1 MSASAILKLQRSGF
15 TQEQVEALAEFM
27 DTQAA
32 SKADLEAVAHRLE
45 TKITDVRNEL
55 KADIAEARTETKA
68 GLAETKADLKA
79 EMAAVRVDVIR
90 WVVGLRPRRRKSAIF
105 ISRPA
110 RRSLTP
116 TTSR

>member
-45 TKITDVRNEL
+45 TKI
-55 KADIAEARTETKA
+55 AEVRTEAKA
-68 GLAETKADLKA
+68 GLAEAKAELKA

-90 WVVGLRPRRRKSAIF
+90 WVVGLSMAQLALMVGILVKVMG
-105 ISRPA
+105 
-110 RRSLTP
+110 
-116 TTSR
+116 